1 MSQLDRE
8 LVLGPPLRHSRP
20 RAARSRPI
28 QTTREAPHSAVT
40 TSSDQ
45 ISKGIAR
52 LLERALHRYVL
63 QTDCSLTKLRST
75 KRSGDECRGSVDAPY
90 SLEVVPACWGRASA
104 GACPSS
110 LLVPASG
117 PSRLTRAR
125 RCLSNGLVLRFL
137 RSHS

>member
-1 MSQLDRE
+1 MPFAPFG
-8 LVLGPPLRHSRP
+8 VSR
-20 RAARSRPI
+20 
-28 QTTREAPHSAVT
+28 
-40 TSSDQ
+40 
-45 ISKGIAR
+45 
-52 LLERALHRYVL
+52 RALHRYVL